1 MHAVNSWHDFS
12 DDSLVLWLCSLWII
26 YVGGRFA
33 AAEGNAHVCVFKQV
47 CLLVGASSILIR
59 SVPLLNVS
67 ANINLFKHYPP
78 CYLILH

>member
-1 MHAVNSWHDFS
+1 MLA
-12 DDSLVLWLCSLWII
+12 LCSLWII

-67 ANINLFKHYPP
+67 SNINLFKHFT
-78 CYLILH
+78 HHVT